1 MKFGIDVPYEKIV
14 IFKSAVE
21 QFMKARPRE
30 WLQLVGFRACN
41 VTVDKGFIEYT
52 IIALHR
58 EPWQSIGSIQ
68 ESRATLTSYCLE
80 VAKQLDMRFMSPPL
94 PVSLKVADSQAL
106 VDAQEEQAGKE
117 RAQSQVSHNDFR
129 SMALSHGINLD

>member
-1 MKFGIDVPYEKIV
+1 MTFGIDVPYERIV

-21 QFMKARPRE
+21 QYMKARPRE

-41 VTVDKGFIEYT
+41 VTIDRGFIEYT

-58 EPWQSIGSIQ
+58 ESWQSVGSIE

-80 VAKQLDMRFMSPPL
+80 VAKQLDMRYMSPPL
-94 PVSLKVADSQAL
+94 PVSLNIASPPGEASNREQH
-106 VDAQEEQAGKE
+106 DAENSPKNIA
-117 RAQSQVSHNDFR
+117 RTDFR
-129 SMALSHGINLD
+129 SMALSHGIRIE